1 MTYEDLSSILDW
13 IQTKSNFTDLAK
25 ALYCSIFSLSWT
37 VWMRI
42 GEVENLRYCD
52 ILHLSKRAEFG
63 DFTEIRIPWRKTDQD
78 GNGTLYE
85 LHDDLLNEPGVRTRQ
100 YLLQWVSIM
109 KQQQAETTLNFTD
122 DQEHVFP
129 LLSSDSNSLQ
139 AGTKMDSYNINQVLQ
154 KCVEGL
160 QLEGIDLLG
169 RGGQYTLHCFR
180 RGGAQH
186 RFFECKKTWPL
197 VAIKY
202 WGGWSSNERMDTIVN
217 YVLNEY
223 ENR

>member
-1 MTYEDLSSILDW
+1 MTYDDLASILDW
-13 IQTKSNFTDLAK
+13 IQKKSSFTELAK
-25 ALYCSIFSLSWT
+25 ALYCSIFSMSWT

-42 GEVENLRYCD
+42 GEVENLRFCD
-52 ILHLSKRAEFG
+52 ILHLSRVA
-63 DFTEIRIPWRKTDQD
+63 
-78 GNGTLYE
+78 
-85 LHDDLLNEPGVRTRQ
+85 
-100 YLLQWVSIM
+100 IM
-109 KQQQAETTLNFTD
+109 KQQLQHNDSLNFAED
-122 DQEHVFP
+122 KEYVFP
-129 LLSSDSNSLQ
+129 LLSGDNCSLQ

-160 QLEGIDLLG
+160 KLEGNDLLG

-202 WGGWSSNERMDTIVN
+202 WGGWSNTERMDTIVN

-223 ENR
+223 ENRYIYF